1 MKHSYVGRVMVIY
14 NYTIESGS
22 NFPEPDETNYS
33 PMIPLLA
40 AAYTHRVIYNQ
51 LYSSVCIPDYFFDS
65 MYRSIYALR
74 KALGLRMVM

>member
-1 MKHSYVGRVMVIY
+1 MKHSYVCRVRVIY

-40 AAYTHRVIYNQ
+40 AAYTHKVIYNQ
-51 LYSSVCIPDYFFDS
+51 LCSSVYIPDYFFDS
-65 MYRSIYALR
+65 MRSSIYAVR
-74 KALGLRMVM
+74 KALG